1 MNPNP
6 TQLLLKNPK
15 SLNPILPMYRRKKKI
30 KIMQRFWQNDKN
42 KFKKKRKKK
51 PCPEVV
57 LPKI

>member
-15 SLNPILPMYRRKKKI
+15 SLNPILAMYRRNKKI

-42 KFKKKRKKK
+42 KKK
-51 PCPEVV
+51 
-57 LPKI
+57 